1 MTNELIL
8 KGFCILM
15 SIHVL
20 FAIFA
25 GKLIETEVSVVHNQP
40 LIPTSV
46 TYLKGQSHEIFD
58 PWVFS
63 PIKSR

>member
-1 MTNELIL
+1 
-8 KGFCILM
+8 M

-58 PWVFS
+58 PRLAQHFVGNFFA
-63 PIKSR
+63 